1 MNSKL
6 PAFILGAAAGAGLTY
21 LAVSTQSGKAAAA
34 AQERAA
40 ADSAARV
47 AESGLKVAAVQQQL
61 AQEKARTG
69 KLESDNL
76 QLAKRVQDLMQQAPP
91 APTPDK
97 SKGPSNPLAAMFG
110 GDSNDTNGPG
120 NAMQQMMKAALEQ
133 QMEGKITRMKSKLN
147 LSPDQEKGI
156 REALSGEMKRGQE
169 NALRMLKGDT
179 KSEEPAKAPVTVSS
193 DEAIK
198 ALLTPEQQ
206 TGYEQLKQEEV
217 SNNARLLANSELLQM
232 QNTLGL
238 DAAQQDKVFA
248 VLYEQ
253 SRTQLAAAQTP
264 NPGSAAN
271 PLGAMT
277 DMMQKKLDALKGVL
291 TDDQF
296 ESYRKFQ
303 DQQMKLIQSL
313 MPKEDKAAGVTAP
326 QIQVVPKP

>member
-1 MNSKL
+1 MNPKL

-21 LAVSTQSGKAAAA
+21 LALSTQSNKAVAV

-40 ADSAARV
+40 AESAVRAQ
-47 AESGLKVAAVQQQL
+47 ESGTKLAAAQQQL
-61 AQEKARTG
+61 TQEKTRTS
-69 KLESDNL
+69 KLENDNL
-76 QLAKRVQDLMQQAPP
+76 QLAKRVQDLMQQAP
-91 APTPDK
+91 ATPEK
-97 SKGPSNPLAAMFG
+97 PKAASNPLAAMFG

-147 LSPDQEKGI
+147 LSPDQEKAV
-156 REALSGEMKRGQE
+156 REALSGEMKRGTE
-169 NALRMLKGDT
+169 AAVRMLKGDT
-179 KSEEPAKAPVTVSS
+179 KPEEAPKAPVSS
-193 DEAIK
+193 EEAIK
-198 ALLTPEQQ
+198 AVLTPEQQ
-206 TGYEQLKQEEV
+206 TAYDQLKQEEV
-217 SNNARLLANSELLQM
+217 TNNARLLANSEMLQM

-264 NPGSAAN
+264 NPGSASN
-271 PLGAMT
+271 PLGAVT

-296 ESYRKFQ
+296 ESYKKFQ

-313 MPKEDKAAGVTAP
+313 MPKDGKSPNVTVP
-326 QIQVVPKP
+326 SVQVLPKP

>member
-21 LAVSTQSGKAAAA
+21 LAVSTQTGKAAAA

-47 AESGLKVAAVQQQL
+47 AESGLKVAAAQQQL

-91 APTPDK
+91 TPDK
-97 SKGPSNPLAAMFG
+97 SKGPSNPLSAMFG
-110 GDSNDTNGPG
+110 GDSSDTNGPG
-120 NAMQQMMKAALEQ
+120 NAMQQMMKAVMEQ
-133 QMEGKITRMKSKLN
+133 QVEGKITRMKSKLN
-147 LSPDQEKGI
+147 LSPDQEKAI

-198 ALLTPEQQ
+198 AVLTPEQQ

-253 SRTQLAAAQTP
+253 SRTQLAATQTP
-264 NPGSAAN
+264 TPGSTAN
-271 PLGAMT
+271 SLGAVT
-277 DMMQKKLDALKGVL
+277 DMMQKKIDALKGVL

-313 MPKEDKAAGVTAP
+313 MPKEGKSAEVIVP